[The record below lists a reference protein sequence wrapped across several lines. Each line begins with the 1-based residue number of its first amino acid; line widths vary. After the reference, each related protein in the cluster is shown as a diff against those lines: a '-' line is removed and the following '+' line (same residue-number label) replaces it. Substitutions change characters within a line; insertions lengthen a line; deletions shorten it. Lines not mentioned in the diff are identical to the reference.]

1 MCVYVC
7 VYVYIYSRYR
17 VFIVVYNPTNNGYRH
32 PTMVKGSH
40 IWGVTDWHLAESS
53 KEFKKKLQE
62 KGVDVSPWLAVM
74 AKAHGLAKIFEKWS
88 MMVRWQHIIFY
99 HESHCKITFPSFIFD
114 VLCSHPC
121 SKQFPSCRQ
130 VNPPIP
136 QYSHHPET
144 LVEYWIGLVR
154 NSKLLRGW
162 FFWRMDFDIGP
173 SRRQLRSFGRSAT
186 GSRPTVGQIDG
197 CVSENGAHW

>member
-1 MCVYVC
+1 MGIGIQQWWREATFGVSQ
-7 VYVYIYSRYR
+7 IDIWQNPPRSSRRSCRRR
-17 VFIVVYNPTNNGYRH
+17 VS
-32 PTMVKGSH
+32 MS
-40 IWGVTDWHLAESS
+40 
-53 KEFKKKLQE
+53 
-62 KGVDVSPWLAVM
+62 
-74 AKAHGLAKIFEKWS
+74 AHGLQLWQRHMAWPKSLRSGVWWLDGNIYFSTMTLTVKWHS
-88 MMVRWQHIIFY
+88 LPSYLTCYVPIHIA
-99 HESHCKITFPSFIFD
+99 SNFPAVTRIQIQEE
-114 VLCSHPC
+114 V
-121 SKQFPSCRQ
+121 

-173 SRRQLRSFGRSAT
+173 SCRQLRSFGRSAT